1 MGRIGYFFDCSTSR
15 LLNKHSNKLDPLVI
29 DMDDAD
35 YEAHELFPFEREK
48 VLENFNTFSSDH
60 LSLYPKYRNFDL
72 GHPHENV
79 SKLSPYLRRRL
90 VSENDV
96 LQIALKK
103 NSLSSMEKFIQEI
116 FWGTYWR
123 GWLEMRPDV
132 YRDYVNGYDGSDLPV
147 KTGIR
152 CFDYW
157 TEELIETGYLHN
169 HARMWY
175 ASIWIFTLGKSW
187 ISGAN
192 FFKDHLIDWCPAS
205 NTLGWRWVAGL
216 QTRGKIY
223 IAKADNIR
231 LFTNDKFF
239 PKGQLNESPYFTDDL
254 WKTYERSSEI
264 SFAKSNIFTP
274 EDTAVIINKNDLTL
288 NHYLSNERINFKGCI
303 FHDLEYQPSKS
314 VFVNKFESG
323 IIENLCLDLPS
334 FEFCQSKESLIN
346 WAKSEKLRR
355 LIFPYETV
363 GNKYFM
369 ESDFIN
375 ELKSQNIEAIFHMR
389 DWDKYAFPF
398 ANKGFFAFKN
408 NISDLLLKSGVLKN
422 SQ

>member
-1 MGRIGYFFDCSTSR
+1 
-15 LLNKHSNKLDPLVI
+15 
-29 DMDDAD
+29 MDYVD
-35 YEAHELFPFEREK
+35 YEAHGLFPTKREQ
-48 VLENFNTFSSDH
+48 VLKYFSTFCRDR
-60 LSLYPKYRNFDL
+60 LSLYSKSRNFDK
-72 GHPHENV
+72 GHPHANV

-96 LQIALKK
+96 LEIALKA
-103 NSLSSMEKFIQEI
+103 NTMSSLEKFIQEI
-116 FWGTYWR
+116 FWRTYWR

-132 YRDYVNGYDGSDLPV
+132 YKDYIDGYDGPNLPD
-147 KTGIR
+147 KTGIK
-152 CFDYW
+152 CFDHW

-175 ASIWIFTLGKSW
+175 ASIWIFTLRKSW

-223 IAKADNIR
+223 VAKADNIR

-239 PKGQLNESPYFTDDL
+239 PKGELNENPFFNDDL
-254 WKTYERSSEI
+254 WKAYERSSDI
-264 SFAKSNIFTP
+264 PYVHPNFNAH
-274 EDTAVIINKNDLTL
+274 EDIGIILNKNDLTL
-288 NHYLSNERINFKGCI
+288 NHYLSKEQIAHKGCI
-303 FHDLEYQPSKS
+303 FHDREYQPSKS
-314 VFVNKFESG
+314 NIVNKFDSG
-323 IIENLCLDLPS
+323 IIENLCLDLTS
-334 FEFCQSKESLIN
+334 FEFCQTKESMLN
-346 WAKSEKLRR
+346 WARSQKLRY

-369 ESDFIN
+369 ASSFIN
-375 ELKSQNIEAIFHMR
+375 ELRSQNIEAIFYMR

-398 ANKGFFAFKN
+398 ANKGFFPFKK
-408 NISDLLLKSGVLKN
+408 NISDLLIKN
-422 SQ
+422 GIS